1 MNLFIGLLVVLG
13 SVLGGFAAM
22 GGNLMVLWQPW
33 ELLMIVGAALGAY
46 IIANPKS
53 VIRDTFWSIYGLI
66 RGRAHSQEEYLEL
79 FAMLYMLFRQG
90 KDNLHKLEKDFDD
103 PVNSKFFT
111 SFPHVSRNPAN
122 VRFLADYF
130 RLVLLES
137 QKSHELEALIDTE
150 IESIEA
156 DLYRV
161 PNALATMADSLPA
174 VGIVAAVLGVIKAM
188 GAISEPPEVLG
199 ALIGG
204 ALVGTFLGV
213 LLSYGFVGPLGNAVR
228 ARREQELTY
237 YIAIKTALIAHLNGY
252 KPEIC
257 VEYGRKTI
265 NAIDRPVFE
274 EVEQSM
280 RETALKVGMEVK

>member
-1 MNLFIGLLVVLG
+1 MNLFIGLLIVMG

-22 GGNLMVLWQPW
+22 GGNLAVLWQPW
-33 ELLMIVGAALGAY
+33 ELVMIIGAALGAY

-53 VIRDTFWSIYGLI
+53 VIRDTLWSVVGLM
-66 RGRAHSQEEYLEL
+66 RGRVHTQEEYLEL

-103 PVNSKFFT
+103 PMNSKFFT
-111 SFPHVSRNPAN
+111 SFPHVSRNPTN

-130 RLVLLES
+130 RLVLLDN
-137 QKSHELEALIDTE
+137 QKSHELEALLDTE
-150 IESIEA
+150 IESIET
-156 DLYRV
+156 DLYKV
-161 PNALATMADSLPA
+161 PNALLTMADSLPA

-252 KPEIC
+252 KPEIA

-274 EVEQSM
+274 DVEESM